1 VTEPTLGNV
10 FPGATQTVTAVT
22 IPKTALPTLTA
33 RSVNSGD
40 QIAAGLL
47 LALLRFY
54 TPSRRVADSDVSL
67 VVQELVPAIDTFTT
81 PPQLVESLTV
91 LLFRPATIPQLTAD
105 AMAGAIAPPPTSPPL
120 VEIEVPANVS
130 GQEIVLAGSFT
141 FTRLRFTVLEGFLYG
156 YLGLFESSGATAFDT
171 NQHPP
176 FLAEAGETVIA
187 WSRSYSNTSLFLTT
201 YSANSQGRIKIS
213 FEG

>member
-1 VTEPTLGNV
+1 VPEPTLGSV

-33 RSVNSGD
+33 RSANSGD

-54 TPSRRVADSDVSL
+54 TPLRRVADSEVSL
-67 VVQELVPAIDTFTT
+67 VVQELVPVLDTFTT
-81 PPQLVESLTV
+81 PPQLVEALTV
-91 LLFRPATIPQLTAD
+91 LLFRPTTIPELTAD
-105 AMAGAIAPPPTSPPL
+105 SVGANAAPPTTTPPL
-120 VEIEVPANVS
+120 LEVEVGASVS
-130 GQEIVLAGSFT
+130 GQEIVLAGSFA

-176 FLAEAGETVIA
+176 FLAETGETVIV

-201 YSANSQGRIKIS
+201 YSANEQGRIKIS